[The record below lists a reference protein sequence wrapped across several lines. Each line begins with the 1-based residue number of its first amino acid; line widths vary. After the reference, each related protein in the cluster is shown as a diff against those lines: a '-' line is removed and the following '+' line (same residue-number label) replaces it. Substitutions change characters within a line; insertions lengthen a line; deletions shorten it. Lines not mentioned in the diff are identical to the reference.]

1 MADGDW
7 SNIPRLVLSLEFE
20 PLPIEIIT
28 ITAWPFVTT
37 IIPFEIFTN
46 GVEIVRDAYPYVT
59 EIVIIDTFLHPPLSL
74 SQGSY
79 IGGNANTTTIPLETQ
94 PLPELNAIISAAS
107 IQIIPLGCLDL
118 PVEFWG

>member
-1 MADGDW
+1 MSNADW

-28 ITAWPFVTT
+28 IVAWPFVTT
-37 IIPFEIFTN
+37 IIPLEIFTN
-46 GVEIVRDAYPYVT
+46 GVDIVRDAYPYV
-59 EIVIIDTFLHPPLSL
+59 LHPPLSL

-94 PLPELNAIISAAS
+94 PLPELTAIISATS
-107 IQIIPLGCLDL
+107 IQIVPLGTNIIF
-118 PVEFWG
+118 PAEFWG